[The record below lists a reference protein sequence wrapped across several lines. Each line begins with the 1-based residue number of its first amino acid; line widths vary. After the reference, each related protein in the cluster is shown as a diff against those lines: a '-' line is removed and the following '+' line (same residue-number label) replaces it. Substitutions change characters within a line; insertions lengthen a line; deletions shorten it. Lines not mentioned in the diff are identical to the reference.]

1 MATLGLPLVYLM
13 ATLTRTKTFSF
24 KAPRELDD
32 RIEHARAVL
41 GELPEEQVLRE
52 LEMAVLRRP
61 QLLTRTSNQS
71 ELLRT
76 MVQLLVAATE
86 KVERDRVNGD
96 AYAAAAAERSED
108 ESAFTRASTRA
119 AAHRRQRDP

>member
-1 MATLGLPLVYLM
+1 M

-108 ESAFTRASTRA
+108 ESAFTIASTRA

>member
-1 MATLGLPLVYLM
+1 MLKKLKVGFGAEAVALPAATYYVGPVW
-13 ATLTRTKTFSF
+13 K
-24 KAPRELDD
+24 KK
-32 RIEHARAVL
+32 
-41 GELPEEQVLRE
+41 
-52 LEMAVLRRP
+52 
-61 QLLTRTSNQS
+61 
-71 ELLRT
+71 LRT